1 MTLKKAPKA
10 PEWLSDEAR
19 EEWKRVAP
27 ILAARGV
34 LDAGTMGALETYV
47 TQVATVRQCEAV
59 IKAEGAMVKGP
70 HGTRP
75 HPCIGAKNRASSLV
89 LQLARRLQLLP
100 DPEAPAPA
108 ASNDP
113 YAALGID

>member
-1 MTLKKAPKA
+1 
-10 PEWLSDEAR
+10 
-19 EEWKRVAP
+19 
-27 ILAARGV
+27 
-34 LDAGTMGALETYV
+34 MGALETYV
-47 TQVATVRQCEAV
+47 AQVATVRQCEAV

-70 HGTRP
+70 RGTRP
-75 HPCIGAKNRASSLV
+75 HPCIGAKNRASALV

-100 DPEAPAPA
+100 DAEAPAPV